1 MQEINVTEEEVKKIS
16 QLADSEGQVGGK
28 RGKSNKTFFLLLT
41 FPLKGCKNFR
51 RAQVQFDLFVC

>member
-16 QLADSEGQVGGK
+16 QLADSEGQVRGK
-28 RGKSNKTFFLLLT
+28 IGKSNKTFFLLLT

-51 RAQVQFDLFVC
+51 RAQSSV